1 MRNRDTGTVPT
12 GTVPMRLTTPV
23 AGACVWL
30 LDLRHE
36 PNAEAWQACQ
46 ANEHERA
53 ARFRFALH
61 ARRYRAAH
69 ASMRQVMAAHLGLAL
84 QDWAWQA
91 GEHGK
96 PHCVVA
102 RHGHFNLSHNE
113 DWALLAWHPDMPV
126 GVDIEWH
133 QAIPDLDGLAASYF
147 TSAEQAWMCEVDAAA
162 ERATRFYRLWSA
174 KEAALKA
181 LGSGLLV
188 APQRVEVD
196 MRQGRGATHIDL
208 GPADARA
215 AGSRCRLTVTEVA
228 LPEGLQAQAAMA
240 VVAPGDQSLCW

>member
-1 MRNRDTGTVPT
+1 MELPDRRP
-12 GTVPMRLTTPV
+12 PMRLASSV
-23 AGACVWL
+23 ADACVWL

-36 PNAEAWQACQ
+36 PDVHAWQACQ
-46 ANEHERA
+46 ANEHARA

-69 ASMRQVMAAHLGLAL
+69 AQMRQVMAAHLGLAL

-91 GEHGK
+91 GEYGK
-96 PHCVVA
+96 PRCVVA
-102 RHGHFNLSHNE
+102 RHGHFNLSHSE
-113 DWALLAWHPDMPV
+113 DWALLAWHPDVPL

-133 QAIPDLDGLAASYF
+133 EDSRDLDSLASHCF
-147 TSAEQAWMCEVDAAA
+147 TPAEQAWMREADADP
-162 ERATRFYRLWSA
+162 ERATRFHRLWCA

-181 LGSGLLV
+181 LGSGLRV
-188 APQRVEVD
+188 APQRVEVN
-196 MRQGRGATHIDL
+196 MRRGGGTTHIDL

-228 LPEGLQAQAAMA
+228 LPEGLRAQAALA
-240 VVAPGDQSLCW
+240 VVAPGDESLCW